1 MSPSG
6 SPAGATGSHWR
17 RPRAVYWGM
26 ITMIFASGLAGGLGA
41 PLVTAISRSEGV
53 PLSVAQWSV
62 TGGLLTAAVAAPVVG
77 RLGGDGR
84 QRPVLITLMAL
95 ATLGT
100 VLAALPLGIE
110 ALLIGRTLQGLGM
123 AAQPL
128 MMAVGRAS
136 LTPERE
142 VSGVSSLSMAIS
154 TSAGLGFPV
163 AAFLG
168 QQVGVHGAFWFG
180 VTLYSLCLL
189 TAIMVVPAGGQV
201 APARFDL
208 FGAVLL
214 GTATLSLLLAISQSR
229 AWGYTSV
236 LTLGLLAFGAVALA
250 LTGWWLLRTRD
261 PLVDLRLARHPVL
274 VACHVAALFCGMGM
288 YMLMTLCLI
297 LAQATP
303 EQHGLAL
310 GVAVSGALMLPYSVL
325 SVVGNKAGVRASRVI
340 DTQVVLPLGCV
351 TFAVALFMLA
361 RWHHEPWQL
370 VLAMCIGGLGSGMAF
385 TSLPLLMMR
394 VVPAHELASALSFNT
409 VLRFVGFSSGAVAS
423 VALLEVVDDHI
434 THTGAF
440 LTAGFAGVS
449 CVLAAALATW
459 SFRRAAPR

>member
-1 MSPSG
+1 MSTATRAP
-6 SPAGATGSHWR
+6 GAVESRWR
-17 RPRAVYWGM
+17 TPGAVYWGM

-41 PLVTAISRSEGV
+41 PLVTEISRSEGV

-77 RLGGDGR
+77 RLGGGGR
-84 QRPVLITLMAL
+84 QRPVLICLMAM

-110 ALLIGRTLQGLGM
+110 ALLIGRTLQGLGV

-128 MMAVGRAS
+128 MMAVGRAA

-142 VSGVSSLSMAIS
+142 VSGVSSLSVAIS

-180 VTLYSLCLL
+180 VTLYAICLL
-189 TAIMVVPAGGQV
+189 TAIVVVPGSGSV
-201 APARFDL
+201 TPARFDL

-214 GTATLSLLLAISQSR
+214 GSGTLSLLLAISQSR
-229 AWGYTSV
+229 AWGYTSPAV
-236 LTLGLLAFGAVALA
+236 IGLLVVGLVALSV
-250 LTGWWLLRTRD
+250 TGWWLLRTPD

-274 VACHVAALFCGMGM
+274 VACHVAAGFCGMGM

-297 LAQATP
+297 LAQATGT
-303 EQHGLAL
+303 QHGLGL
-310 GVAVSGALMLPYSVL
+310 GIAVSGALMLPYSIL
-325 SVVGNKAGVRASRVI
+325 SVVGNKAGVRVSKVI

-351 TFAVALFMLA
+351 VFAVALFMLA
-361 RWHHEPWQL
+361 LWHHEPWQL
-370 VLAMCIGGLGSGMAF
+370 LLAMCIGGLGSGMAF

-394 VVPAHELASALSFNT
+394 VVPPAELASALSFNT
-409 VLRFVGFSSGAVAS
+409 VLRFVGFSTGSVAA
-423 VALLEVVDDHI
+423 VALLEVVDHQI

-440 LTAGFAGVS
+440 LAAGFAAVS
-449 CVLAAALATW
+449 CLLAAGLAAW
-459 SFRRAAPR
+459 SFTRAAR